1 MNLLLK
7 APKGHELSEYIFSLP
22 FNLYGKAK
30 KVDGVLAVTKSE
42 LLVYIDGE
50 IKDRYSFDEY
60 EEYACE
66 QLIGCSMMVGKIA
79 DRSQK
84 CICAF
89 TQDSFIMFAELCKIL
104 NHYLTTGVLVEE
116 SDIDE
121 PKCPK
126 CGLPL
131 DSFTECPYCASKVK
145 TFSKIFA
152 RLKPY
157 KGVFAIAI
165 ICTVLGEL
173 LNVVSPMINRLLIDN
188 YVWLPEGSEPV
199 IWNSQA
205 WLGFGILC
213 ASMFVIIIINTV
225 LNWANMKAS
234 FYVSLNL
241 GQDLRQDV
249 FNKTLDLSMNSISK
263 KTAGD
268 LINRVSNDANKLQ
281 SFMTDNGKNAIVRLF
296 SLVIVAIIMFTMDWR
311 LSLLAI
317 LPIPIVVVIIKRA
330 YNTIQMYYGRS
341 WRFSN
346 AHSKLLH
353 DALDGIRVVKTC
365 GTEELEIEKYRTASE
380 NAAKAASKAEVVWYL
395 IWPACDF
402 LLTIGNY
409 FVLYFG
415 SMMILSRLP
424 MFGTFTLG
432 QLTQFTSYVAM
443 LYTPLRWLMQLP
455 RQLADVSV
463 SASKVFEILEENTD
477 VRDAK
482 DCIDLDIK
490 GDISFD
496 HVYFGYKV
504 YNPVLKDVTVNLEK
518 GKMYGIVGHSGAG
531 KSTMINLVLRL
542 YDVTQGAVKIDGV
555 DIRKISQESLRS
567 QVGVV
572 LQETYLFE
580 GTVLENITYAN
591 PKATFEEVVQAAK
604 IAHCHEFITKL
615 PDGYNTRVGN
625 KGHTLSG
632 GERQR
637 VAIAR
642 AILHNPKIII
652 LDEAT
657 ASLDTETER
666 QIQEG
671 LAELCRGRTTIAIAH
686 RLSTLSNADQLI
698 VLDKGRM
705 VETGSHEELMRKKGV
720 YYELVMAQRK
730 TTKMR
735 EANIDAVEEHKP
747 NPAMA

>member
-1 MNLLLK
+1 MNLLLS
-7 APKGHELSEYIFSLP
+7 APKGHELSEYVYSLP

-30 KVDGVLAVTKSE
+30 KVDGTLSVTKNE
-42 LLVYIDGE
+42 IIVYIDGE
-50 IKDRYSFDEY
+50 EIDRFGFSDY

-66 QLIGCSMMVGKIA
+66 QLVGCSMMVGRVD

-89 TQDSFIMFAELCKIL
+89 TQDSFIAFAELCKII
-104 NHYLTTGVLVEE
+104 NHFLTTGHLVEE
-116 SDIDE
+116 STIDE

-131 DSFTECPYCASKVK
+131 DGYTECPYCASKVK
-145 TFSKIFA
+145 TFSKLFG

-165 ICTVLGEL
+165 LCTVLGEL
-173 LNVVSPMINRLLIDN
+173 LNVLSPQINRILIDD
-188 YVWLPEGSEPV
+188 YVIPQNVSH
-199 IWNSQA
+199 
-205 WLGFGILC
+205 WLGFGLLC
-213 ASMFVIIIINTV
+213 AAMFGVIIINTAI
-225 LNWANMKAS
+225 NWVNMKCS
-234 FYVSLNL
+234 YYVSLNL

-249 FNKTLDLSMNSISK
+249 FNKTLELSMSSISK

-281 SFMTDNGKNAIVRLF
+281 SFLTDNGKNAIVRIF
-296 SLVIVAIIMFTMDWR
+296 SLIIVAVMLFTMNWK
-311 LSLLAI
+311 LALLAI
-317 LPIPIVVVIIKRA
+317 VPIPLVVLIIKRA
-330 YNTIQMYYGRS
+330 YNVIHMYYGRS

-365 GTEELEIEKYRTASE
+365 GTEEAEIEKYRRASE
-380 NAAKAASKAEVVWYL
+380 NWAKAASKAEIVWNL
-395 IWPACDF
+395 IWPFSDF
-402 LLTIGNY
+402 FMTIGNY

-415 SMMILSRLP
+415 SLMILERIPS
-424 MFGTFTLG
+424 FGGMTLG
-432 QLTQFTSYVAM
+432 ELTLFTTYIGM
-443 LYTPLRWLMQLP
+443 LYNPLRWLMQLP

-477 VRDAK
+477 VRDDAQSV
-482 DCIDLDIK
+482 DLDIK
-490 GDISFD
+490 GNIKFNDVF
-496 HVYFGYKV
+496 FGYKV
-504 YNPVLKDVTVNLEK
+504 YNPVLKDISCDFEQ
-518 GKMYGIVGHSGAG
+518 GKMYGIVGHSGVG
-531 KSTMINLVLRL
+531 KSTMINLILRL
-542 YDVTQGAVKIDGV
+542 YDVTQGSVTIDGV
-555 DIRKISQESLRS
+555 DIRKISQKSLRS

-580 GTVLENITYAN
+580 GTVLENITYAK
-591 PKATFEEVVQAAK
+591 PDATFEEVIQAAK

-625 KGHTLSG
+625 KGYTLSG

-671 LAELCRGRTTIAIAH
+671 LNELCKGRTTIAIAH
-686 RLSTLSNADQLI
+686 RLSTLSHADRLI
-698 VLDKGRM
+698 VLDKGRLA
-705 VETGSHEELMRKKGV
+705 ETGTHEELMKKKGV

-735 EANIDAVEEHKP
+735 EVTGNP
-747 NPAMA
+747 NYVH

>member
-7 APKGHELSEYIFSLP
+7 APKGHELSEYLFSLP

-30 KVDGVLAVTKSE
+30 KVDGTLSVTRQNII
-42 LLVYIDGE
+42 VYIDGE
-50 IKDRYSFDEY
+50 ERDRYEFDDF

-66 QLIGCSMMVGKIA
+66 QLIGCSMMVGKIG

-84 CICAF
+84 CLCAF
-89 TQDSFIMFAELCKIL
+89 TQDSFIAFAELCKII

-145 TFSKIFA
+145 TFSKLFA

-157 KGVFAIAI
+157 KGAFAIAI
-165 ICTVLGEL
+165 LCTVIAEL
-173 LNVVSPMINRLLIDN
+173 LNVVSPMINQILIDD
-188 YVWLPEGSEPV
+188 YVWPRNQSN
-199 IWNSQA
+199 WA
-205 WLGFGILC
+205 GFAVLC
-213 ASMFVIIIINTV
+213 LSMFVLIGINT
-225 LNWANMKAS
+225 LLDWANMKAS

-249 FNKTLDLSMNSISK
+249 FSKTLDLSMSSISK

-281 SFMTDNGKNAIVRLF
+281 SFLTDNGKNAVVRIF
-296 SLVIVAIIMFTMDWR
+296 SLIIVAIIMFTMDWR
-311 LSLLAI
+311 LSLMAI
-317 LPIPIVVVIIKRA
+317 LPIPVVALIIKRA

-365 GTEELEIEKYRTASE
+365 GTEELEIEKYTKASY
-380 NAAKAASKAEVVWYL
+380 NAAKASSKAEVVWYM
-395 IWPACDF
+395 IWPASDF

-415 SMMILSRLP
+415 AMMILSKLP
-424 MFGTFTLG
+424 AFGSFTLG
-432 QLTQFTSYVAM
+432 ELSRFTSYVGM
-443 LYTPLRWLMQLP
+443 LYTPLRWLLQLP

-477 VRDAK
+477 VRDTE
-482 DCIDLDIK
+482 DCVDLDIK
-490 GDISFD
+490 GDIEFD
-496 HVYFGYKV
+496 NVYFGYKV
-504 YNPVLKDVTVNLEK
+504 YNPVLKDINIKLEQ

-531 KSTMINLVLRL
+531 KSTMINLILRL
-542 YDVTQGAVKIDGV
+542 YDVTQGKITIDGV

-580 GTVLENITYAN
+580 GTVLENITYAK
-591 PKATFEEVVQAAK
+591 PDATFEEVVQAAK

-686 RLSTLSNADQLI
+686 RLSTLSNADSLI
-698 VLDKGRM
+698 VLDKGRL
-705 VETGSHEELMRKKGV
+705 VETGPHDKLMRHKGV

-735 EANIDAVEEHKP
+735 EANIDAKEDPKDGA
-747 NPAMA
+747 PAMA

>member
-7 APKGHELSEYIFSLP
+7 APKGHELSEYLFSLP

-30 KVDGVLAVTKSE
+30 KVDGTLSVTRE
-42 LLVYIDGE
+42 DIIVYIDGE
-50 IKDRYSFDEY
+50 ERDRYAFSDF

-66 QLIGCSMMVGKIA
+66 QLIGCSMMVGRIG

-84 CICAF
+84 CLCAF
-89 TQDSFIMFAELCKIL
+89 TQDNFIAFAELCKII
-104 NHYLTTGVLVEE
+104 NHYLTTGLLVEK

-145 TFSKIFA
+145 TFAKLLSRI
-152 RLKPY
+152 KPY
-157 KGVFAIAI
+157 KGAFAVAI
-165 ICTVLGEL
+165 LCTVIAQL
-173 LNVVSPMINRLLIDN
+173 LNVVSPMINQILIDD
-188 YVWLPEGSEPV
+188 YVWPKYQSN
-199 IWNSQA
+199 WA
-205 WLGFGILC
+205 GFAALC
-213 ASMFVIIIINTV
+213 LSMFVIIIINTI
-225 LNWANMKAS
+225 LDWANLKAS

-249 FNKTLDLSMNSISK
+249 FSKTLDLSMSSISK

-281 SFMTDNGKNAIVRLF
+281 SFLTDNGKNAIVRIF
-296 SLVIVAIIMFTMDWR
+296 SLIIVAIIMFTMDWR
-311 LSLLAI
+311 LSLMAI
-317 LPIPIVVVIIKRA
+317 LPIPIVVLIIKKA

-365 GTEELEIEKYRTASE
+365 GTEEIEIEKYRNASY

-395 IWPACDF
+395 IWPASDF

-415 SMMILSRLP
+415 AMMILSKIP
-424 MFGTFTLG
+424 AFGTFTLG
-432 QLTQFTSYVAM
+432 ELSRFTSYVAM

-477 VRDAK
+477 VRDTP
-482 DCIDLDIK
+482 DCVDLDIK
-490 GDISFD
+490 GDIEFKN
-496 HVYFGYKV
+496 VYFGYKV
-504 YNPVLKDVTVNLEK
+504 YNPVLKDVSIKLEK

-542 YDVTQGAVKIDGV
+542 YDVTQGRITIDGV
-555 DIRKISQESLRS
+555 DIRKISQASLRS

-580 GTVLENITYAN
+580 GTVLENITYAK
-591 PKATFEEVVQAAK
+591 PDATFEEVVQAAK

-625 KGHTLSG
+625 KGYTLSG

-671 LAELCRGRTTIAIAH
+671 LTELCRGRTTIAIAH
-686 RLSTLSNADQLI
+686 RLSTLSNADSLI
-698 VLDKGRM
+698 VLDKGRL
-705 VETGSHEELMRKKGV
+705 VETGSHEELMKHKGV
-720 YYELVMAQRK
+720 YYDLVMAQRK

-735 EANIDAVEEHKP
+735 EANIDVREDPKEGE
-747 NPAMA
+747 PAMA

>member
-7 APKGHELSEYIFSLP
+7 PPKGHELSEFVFSLP

-30 KVDGVLAVTKSE
+30 KVDGTLCVTHSEVLVF
-42 LLVYIDGE
+42 IDGE
-50 IKDRYSFDEY
+50 IVDRFSFGEFD
-60 EEYACE
+60 EYACE
-66 QLIGCSMMVGKIA
+66 QLIGCSMMVGRVE
-79 DRSQK
+79 DRTVK

-89 TQDSFIMFAELCKIL
+89 TQDNFIAFAELCKII
-104 NHYLTTGVLVEE
+104 NHYLTTGQLVEE

-145 TFSKIFA
+145 TFSKLFSRVA
-152 RLKPY
+152 KY
-157 KGVFAIAI
+157 KWVFAAAI
-165 ICTVLGEL
+165 LCTVLSEL
-173 LNVVSPMINRLLIDN
+173 LNVVSPYINQILIDD
-188 YVWLPEGSEPV
+188 YVWPRNQSN
-199 IWNSQA
+199 WT
-205 WLGFGILC
+205 GFAVLC
-213 ASMFVIIIINTV
+213 ASMFVIIIIDTF
-225 LNWANMKAS
+225 LDWANMKAS
-234 FYVSLNL
+234 YYVSLNL

-249 FNKTLDLSMNSISK
+249 FNKTLDLSMSSISK

-268 LINRVSNDANKLQ
+268 LINRVSSDANKLQ
-281 SFMTDNGKNAIVRLF
+281 SFLTDNGKNAVVRIF
-296 SLVIVAIIMFTMDWR
+296 SLIIVMIIMFMMNWK
-311 LSLLAI
+311 LALLAI
-317 LPIPIVVVIIKRA
+317 VPIPFVALIIKRA
-330 YNTIQMYYGRS
+330 YNTIHMYYGRS

-365 GTEELEIEKYRTASE
+365 GTEELEIKKYTEASL
-380 NAAKAASKAEVVWYL
+380 NAAKASSKAEVVWYY

-415 SMMILSRLP
+415 AMMILGKFP
-424 MFGTFTLG
+424 AFGSMTLG
-432 QLTQFTSYVAM
+432 ELTRFTSYVGM

-477 VRDAK
+477 VRDTD
-482 DCIDLDIK
+482 DCVDLDIK
-490 GDISFD
+490 GDIEFND
-496 HVYFGYKV
+496 VCFGYKI
-504 YNPVLKDVTVNLEK
+504 YNPVLKNINVKMEK
-518 GKMYGIVGHSGAG
+518 GKMYGIVGHSGVG
-531 KSTMINLVLRL
+531 KSTMINLILRL
-542 YDVTQGAVKIDGV
+542 YDVTQGSITIDGV
-555 DIRKISQESLRS
+555 DIRKISQSSLRS

-580 GTVLENITYAN
+580 GTVLENITYAK
-591 PKATFEEVVQAAK
+591 PDATFEEVIRAAK

-625 KGHTLSG
+625 KGYTLSG

-705 VETGSHEELMRKKGV
+705 VEMGTHDELMRQKGT
-720 YYELVMAQRK
+720 YYQLVMAQRK

-735 EANIDAVEEHKP
+735 EANIEAREDP
-747 NPAMA
+747 IPAL

>member
-1 MNLLLK
+1 MNLLLS
-7 APKGHELSEYIFSLP
+7 APKGHELSEYLFALP
-22 FNLYGKAK
+22 FNLYGKAQ
-30 KVDGVLAVTKSE
+30 KVDGHLCVTRDGGIF
-42 LLVYIDGE
+42 VFIDGE
-50 IKDRYSFDEY
+50 QVDHYNFSDY
-60 EEYACE
+60 EEYGCE
-66 QLIGCSMMVGKIA
+66 QLIGCSMMVGKVD
-79 DRSQK
+79 DRPEK

-89 TQDSFIMFAELCKIL
+89 TQDNFIAFAELCKII
-104 NHYLTTGVLVEE
+104 NHYLMTGHLVEE

-145 TFSKIFA
+145 TFSKLFGRI
-152 RLKPY
+152 KPY

-165 ICTVLGEL
+165 LCTVLSEL
-173 LNVVSPMINRLLIDN
+173 LNVVSPYINRILIDD
-188 YVWLPEGSEPV
+188 YVLPQN
-199 IWNSQA
+199 NSH
-205 WLGFGILC
+205 WLGFAALC
-213 ASMFVIIIINTV
+213 ASMFFIVVINTA
-225 LNWANMKAS
+225 LNWLNMKCS

-241 GQDLRQDV
+241 SQDLRQDV
-249 FNKTLDLSMNSISK
+249 FNKTLDLSMSSISK

-281 SFMTDNGKNAIVRLF
+281 SFMTDNGKNAIVRIF
-296 SLVIVAIIMFTMDWR
+296 SLIIVMIIMFTMNWK
-311 LSLLAI
+311 LALLTI
-317 LPIPIVVVIIKRA
+317 IPIPLVVVIIKRA
-330 YNTIQMYYGRS
+330 YNVMNMYFGRS

-365 GTEELEIEKYRTASE
+365 GTEAIEIEKYRIASE

-415 SMMILSRLP
+415 SLMILQKIP
-424 MFGTFTLG
+424 AFGELSLG
-432 QLTQFTSYVAM
+432 ELIQFTSYVGM
-443 LYTPLRWLMQLP
+443 LYMPLRWLMQLP
-455 RQLADVSV
+455 RQLADVSI

-477 VRDAK
+477 VRDDA
-482 DCIDLDIK
+482 DCVDLDIQ
-490 GDISFD
+490 GDIDFSD
-496 HVYFGYKV
+496 VYFGYKV
-504 YNPVLKDVTVNLEK
+504 YNPVLKAINCKLEK
-518 GKMYGIVGHSGAG
+518 GKMYGIVGHSGVG
-531 KSTMINLVLRL
+531 KSTMINLILRL
-542 YDVTQGAVKIDGV
+542 YDVTQGSVTIDGV
-555 DIRKISQESLRS
+555 DIRKISQRSLRS

-580 GTVLENITYAN
+580 GTVLENITYAK
-591 PKATFEEVVQAAK
+591 PDATFEEVVQAAK
-604 IAHCHEFITKL
+604 IAHAHEFITKL

-642 AILHNPKIII
+642 AILHDPKIII

-657 ASLDTETER
+657 ASLDTETEK

-671 LAELCRGRTTIAIAH
+671 LNELCKGRTTIAIAH
-686 RLSTLSNADQLI
+686 RLSTLSHADSLI
-698 VLDKGRM
+698 VLDKGRLA
-705 VETGSHEELMRKKGV
+705 ETGTHDELMRKKGV
-720 YYELVMAQRK
+720 YYALVMAQRK

-735 EANIDAVEEHKP
+735 EVTGNP
-747 NPAMA
+747 NYVH

>member
-7 APKGHELSEYIFSLP
+7 APEGHELSEFLFSLP

-30 KVDGVLAVTKSE
+30 KTDGTLCVTRSE
-42 LLVYIDGE
+42 IQVYIKGE
-50 IKDRYSFDEY
+50 LKDTIAFDEF

-66 QLIGCSMMVGKIA
+66 QLIGCSMMVGRVK
-79 DRSQK
+79 DRNVK

-89 TQDSFIMFAELCKIL
+89 TQDNFIAFAELCKIL

-145 TFSKIFA
+145 TFSKLFG
-152 RLKPY
+152 RLKKY
-157 KGVFAIAI
+157 KWAFLAAIA
-165 ICTVLGEL
+165 CTVFSEL
-173 LNVVSPMINRLLIDN
+173 LNVVSPYINQLLIDD
-188 YVWLPEGSEPV
+188 YVWPKNQSNWV
-199 IWNSQA
+199 
-205 WLGFGILC
+205 GFAVLC
-213 ASMFVIIIINTV
+213 ASMFVIIIINTF
-225 LNWANMKAS
+225 LDWANMKAS

-249 FNKTLDLSMNSISK
+249 FSKTLDLSMSSISK

-268 LINRVSNDANKLQ
+268 LISRVSNDANKLQ
-281 SFMTDNGKNAIVRLF
+281 SFLTDNGKSAVVRIF
-296 SLVIVAIIMFTMDWR
+296 SLIIVTVIMFIMNWK
-311 LSLLAI
+311 LALLAI
-317 LPIPIVVVIIKRA
+317 VPIPLVAFIIKRA

-365 GTEELEIEKYRTASE
+365 GTEDIEIEKYRDASFK
-380 NAAKAASKAEVVWYL
+380 AAKASSKAEIVWYY

-415 SMMILSRLP
+415 AMMILNRIP
-424 MFGTFTLG
+424 AFGTMTLG
-432 QLTQFTSYVAM
+432 ELTRFTSYVGM
-443 LYTPLRWLMQLP
+443 LYNPLRWLLQLP
-455 RQLADVSV
+455 RQIADVSI

-477 VRDAK
+477 VRDSS
-482 DCIDLDIK
+482 DCVDLDIK
-490 GDISFD
+490 GNIEFKD
-496 HVYFGYKV
+496 VYFGYKI
-504 YNPVLKDVTVNLEK
+504 YNPVLKNINIKLDK

-531 KSTMINLVLRL
+531 KSTMINLILRL
-542 YDVTQGAVKIDGV
+542 YDVTQGSLTIDGV

-580 GTVLENITYAN
+580 GTVLENLTYAK
-591 PKATFEEVVQAAK
+591 PDATFEEVVQAAK

-642 AILHNPKIII
+642 AILHNPTKRLRVLIPRPRDRSRKV
-652 LDEAT
+652 LRSSAAE
-657 ASLDTETER
+657 ER
-666 QIQEG
+666 
-671 LAELCRGRTTIAIAH
+671 R
-686 RLSTLSNADQLI
+686 
-698 VLDKGRM
+698 
-705 VETGSHEELMRKKGV
+705 
-720 YYELVMAQRK
+720 
-730 TTKMR
+730 
-735 EANIDAVEEHKP
+735 
-747 NPAMA
+747 

>member
-1 MNLLLK
+1 MELLLK
-7 APKGHELSEYIFSLP
+7 APKGHELSEYLFSLP

-30 KVDGVLAVTKSE
+30 KVDGTLAVTHSQ
-42 LLVYIDGE
+42 LIVYIDGDE
-50 IKDRYSFDEY
+50 VERYDFNEFDEY
-60 EEYACE
+60 SCE
-66 QLIGCSMMVGKIA
+66 QLIGCSMMVGKHN
-79 DRSQK
+79 DRAEK

-89 TQDSFIMFAELCKIL
+89 TQDNFIAFAELCKII
-104 NHYLTTGVLVEE
+104 NHYLTTGQLVEH

-145 TFSKIFA
+145 TFRKLFA
-152 RLKPY
+152 RIGKY
-157 KGVFAIAI
+157 KWAFSAAIM
-165 ICTVLGEL
+165 CTVMSEL
-173 LNVVSPMINRLLIDN
+173 LNVVTPYINQRLIDD
-188 YVWLPEGSEPV
+188 YVWPKNTSNW
-199 IWNSQA
+199 I
-205 WLGFGILC
+205 GFAVLC
-213 ASMFVIIIINTV
+213 ASMFLILIINTF
-225 LNWANMKAS
+225 LDWANMKAS

-249 FNKTLDLSMNSISK
+249 FNKTLDLSMSSISK

-268 LINRVSNDANKLQ
+268 LISRVSNDANKLQ
-281 SFMTDNGKNAIVRLF
+281 SFLTDNGKNAIVRIL
-296 SLVIVAIIMFTMDWR
+296 SLIIVTVIMFVMNWK
-311 LSLLAI
+311 LALLAI
-317 LPIPIVVVIIKRA
+317 VPIPLVVVIIKRA

-365 GTEELEIEKYRTASE
+365 GTEDIEIEKYTKASY
-380 NAAKAASKAEVVWYL
+380 NAAKASSKAEVVWYF

-415 SMMILSRLP
+415 AMMILQKIP
-424 MFGTFTLG
+424 GFGVMTLG
-432 QLTQFTSYVAM
+432 ELTRFTSYVGM

-455 RQLADVSV
+455 RQLADVSI

-477 VRDAK
+477 VRDAA
-482 DCIDLDIK
+482 DSVDLDIQ
-490 GDISFD
+490 GNIAFNG
-496 HVYFGYKV
+496 VYFGYKV
-504 YNPVLKDVTVNLEK
+504 YNPVLKDVSINLEK

-542 YDVTQGAVKIDGV
+542 YDVTQGSVTIDGV

-580 GTVLENITYAN
+580 GTVLENLTYAKPN
-591 PKATFEEVVQAAK
+591 ATFEEVVSAAK

-637 VAIAR
+637 IAIAR

-686 RLSTLSNADQLI
+686 RLSTLSNADSLI
-698 VLDKGRM
+698 VLDKGRL
-705 VETGSHEELMRKKGV
+705 VETGPHEELMRKKGV
-720 YYELVMAQRK
+720 YYQLVMAQRK

-735 EANIDAVEEHKP
+735 EATGNP
-747 NPAMA
+747 NYVH